1 MTALHSSS
9 VSGRTGTFPESV
21 RPEEFRS
28 VKVHRKNVEKSCNQK
43 EEAGNQREGIHE
55 MAHHL
60 GGEQDLENAQ
70 TNQTMLIVEA
80 RNPVFEERGREAG
93 LSEEQNYDLDDV
105 KSDDEKCS
113 KCPSRLIGNTRII
126 VIIAVLV
133 ILIEA
138 MVDSLNIL
146 SHDDNI
152 GDKDEKERNHGKT
165 TQGIEE
171 EKLGLGGERK
181 HDGQQMSEL
190 CLDGF
195 QQKGKV

>member
-1 MTALHSSS
+1 MTALQRSG
-9 VSGRTGTFPESV
+9 VSGRTSTFPESV
-21 RPEEFRS
+21 RPEEFRT

-55 MAHHL
+55 VAHHL

-70 TNQTMLIVEA
+70 SNQTMLIVEA
-80 RNPVFEERGREAG
+80 RNPIFEDRGREAG
-93 LSEEQNYDLDDV
+93 LREEQDDDLDDV
-105 KSDDEKCS
+105 KSDDEECS

-126 VIIAVLV
+126 VIVAVLV
-133 ILIEA
+133 IFIKA

-146 SHDDNI
+146 CHDDNV

-171 EKLGLGGERK
+171 EELGLGGEGK
-181 HDGQQMSEL
+181 HGQQL
-190 CLDGF
+190 IC
-195 QQKGKV
+195 V